1 MHRCVTQLFYRLFYY
16 LEYHNILDPLNEAHL
31 AAVNHIFKPRIN
43 QALKHF
49 KDGWN
54 SHAVRTAHNRSPYQ
68 LFVSGA
74 LQLHRSGLVALDFL
88 DSMDDSYGVAEEGL
102 ATDDNAVD
110 IPENTF
116 TLRDDHFQE
125 LKRSIDPLC
134 NSSNIIPFPILISDS
149 QVPFVAINM

>member
-1 MHRCVTQLFYRLFYY
+1 M
-16 LEYHNILDPLNEAHL
+16 
-31 AAVNHIFKPRIN
+31 
-43 QALKHF
+43 
-49 KDGWN
+49 
-54 SHAVRTAHNRSPYQ
+54 
-68 LFVSGA
+68 SGA

-102 ATDDNAVD
+102 ATDDNAVE